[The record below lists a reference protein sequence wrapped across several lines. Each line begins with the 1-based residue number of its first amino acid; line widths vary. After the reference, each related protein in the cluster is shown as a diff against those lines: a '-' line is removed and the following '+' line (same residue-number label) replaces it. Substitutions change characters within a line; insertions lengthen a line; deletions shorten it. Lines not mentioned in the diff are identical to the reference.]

1 MHVLITGGA
10 GFVGSHLVDHH
21 LAHGDEV
28 TIIDDF
34 STGSHRNIAHHAEER
49 AFHIIEGRVEDE
61 AVIKP
66 AIRRAD
72 RIYHLAATVGVFQVL
87 RHPLHALRSN
97 LAGSDIVF
105 ELAAEAGVRTVFTST
120 SEVYGKND
128 APALHETDDSIFG
141 ATSLSRWLYG
151 VSKAADE
158 FLALAYEREKQLPV
172 TIVRLF
178 NTTGPRQSGA
188 YGMVLPRF
196 VQQALDGKPLTVFG
210 DGSQTRCFTNV
221 FDVVDALT
229 GLAEQPEAIGRV
241 VNVGHPHE
249 TSISDLAR
257 LVKDITA
264 SESEIEYLDY
274 STAYG
279 AGFEDMKRRFPDVN
293 LLRYLIGRVPSTPLE
308 TTIEQIVDFLR
319 TA

>member
-21 LAHGDEV
+21 IANGDEV

-34 STGSHRNIAHHAEER
+34 STGSRRNIAHHGENPR
-49 AFHIIEGRVEDE
+49 FHAIEGRVED
-61 AVIKP
+61 AAILRP
-66 AIRRAD
+66 AIKRAD
-72 RIYHLAATVGVFQVL
+72 RVYHLAATVGVFQVL
-87 RHPLHALRSN
+87 RHPLAALRSN
-97 LAGSDIVF
+97 LTASDLVF
-105 ELAAEAGVRTVFTST
+105 ELAAEAKVRTVFTST

-158 FLALAYEREKQLPV
+158 FLALAYERERGLPV

-196 VQQALDGKPLTVFG
+196 VQQALAGEPLTVFG

-229 GLAEQPEAIGRV
+229 CLADAPDAVGRV

-249 TSISDLAR
+249 TSIRDLAE
-257 LVKDITA
+257 LVKTIT
-264 SESEIEYLDY
+264 SSDSPIQHVDY
-274 STAYG
+274 ATAYG
-279 AGFEDMKRRFPDVN
+279 TGFEDMRRRFPDVN
-293 LLRYLIGRVPSTPLE
+293 LLRWLVGRVPSTPLE
-308 TTIEQIVDFLR
+308 TTIQQIVD
-319 TA
+319 AQKP